1 MQIAQTSKSRE
12 AIPFTI
18 RNDNCDRATYPEDG
32 RLVTINFFARSQ
44 QNESNF
50 ELSGTQLEELIFF
63 PKFQLAI
70 NYTMATY
77 MLFPQVS
84 AISAE

>member
-12 AIPFTI
+12 AIPFTN
-18 RNDNCDRATYPEDG
+18 RNDSCDRATYPEDG
-32 RLVTINFFARSQ
+32 RLVTIDFFARSQ
-44 QNESNF
+44 QKESN
-50 ELSGTQLEELIFF
+50 TRLEELIFF

-70 NYTMATY
+70 NYTLATY